1 MSAPRYQAYYCEENA
16 WHLCA
21 DPRLASAEIEVAIVT
36 NATRTVALWH
46 QRAATQPN
54 APVVWDYHVLL
65 FARDDAGW
73 STWDLDT
80 TLGLP
85 VRASEWLGQTFRPV
99 APRLTPRFQLL
110 TASDYTKRFAS
121 DRSHMRDEHGAW
133 LQPPPPWPTIG
144 EGHTLPD
151 LLALDHGE
159 WLTLADL
166 RARLR

>member
-1 MSAPRYQAYYCEENA
+1 MSTPRYQPYYCEENA
-16 WHLCA
+16 WQLCA
-21 DPRLASAEIEVAIVT
+21 DPRLVDAQVEVAIVT
-36 NATRTVALWH
+36 NTTRTVALWH
-46 QRAATQPN
+46 QRAATQPG

-65 FARDDAGW
+65 FARDDRGW

-85 VRASEWLGQTFRPV
+85 VPARTWLDATFLPV
-99 APRLTPRFQLL
+99 APRLAPRFQLL
-110 TASDYTKRFAS
+110 AAPDYTTRFAS
-121 DRSHMRDEHGAW
+121 DRSHMRGEHGEW

-151 LLALDHGE
+151 LLALDRGT

-166 RARLR
+166 RERFG